1 MSISYMQNRII
12 DEIDILF
19 PFVMKTKDIEYSF
32 SSEGE
37 LKPIIKNHWKYT
49 YRNEYQISS
58 CKPHYQSGPNI

>member
-37 LKPIIKNHWKYT
+37 LKPIIKNH
-49 YRNEYQISS
+49 
-58 CKPHYQSGPNI
+58 